1 MPSEGAREHRD
12 AHFADLL
19 LRLEAHPGD
28 VLQNEV
34 LLRSVFAREAMDEY
48 FAEYGEIE
56 EGGGKNRVLSDESGE
71 VDDANNFGGLPAF
84 RNVMMSE

>member
-1 MPSEGAREHRD
+1 
-12 AHFADLL
+12 
-19 LRLEAHPGD
+19 
-28 VLQNEV
+28 
-34 LLRSVFAREAMDEY
+34 MDEY

-84 RNVMMSE
+84 RNVLMSE